1 MMLVMRAEDSDH
13 EEHEDD
19 DRDQP
24 ENLEDTIRNIARE
37 IGRSAERMTGVD
49 LDEIAGSL
57 GVDADRAKR
66 WFESAGS
73 WMRAQAE
80 NRGFDPAAGHPGSDR
95 QQPGGPFNS
104 KPAPAT
110 DPATDPLRHAN
121 PHPLDLPSDEQGAA
135 LAALDS
141 GRWTVEPGT
150 NMLAD
155 RAGGGRK
162 PTNALGLVRE
172 LQARDWIAT
181 DGTVT
186 LTGRHALTRWLDSS
200 D

>member
-1 MMLVMRAEDSDH
+1 MRADDADH
-13 EEHEDD
+13 EQDEPE

-24 ENLEDTIRNIARE
+24 ENLEDTIRSIARE

-49 LDEIAGSL
+49 LDEIAGNL
-57 GVDADRAKR
+57 GVDAERAKR

-80 NRGFDPAAGHPGSDR
+80 NRGFDPS
-95 QQPGGPFNS
+95 GGN
-104 KPAPAT
+104 
-110 DPATDPLRHAN
+110 DPAARPGPNDPFAAKPSHRPSQEPAGDPLRHAA

-150 NMLAD
+150 NMLTA
-155 RAGGGRK
+155 RSAGGPK
-162 PTNALGLVRE
+162 PSNALGLVRE
-172 LQARDWIAT
+172 LQARDWLAT

-186 LTGRHALTRWLDSS
+186 LTGRHALTRWLDAS